1 MNIICVVT
9 DTLRADYLPTYGNTQ
24 VIAPN
29 LTQFAEE
36 AIVFEDCRAASFPTI
51 PARADIST
59 GRFTFTY
66 LTWGPLPQEEITL
79 ADLMTKAGYTTMG
92 VGDTPFLIRNGYGYD
107 RGLY

>member
-9 DTLRADYLPTYGNTQ
+9 DTLRADYLPTYGNQQ

-36 AIVFEDCRAASFPTI
+36 ALVFEDCHAASFPTV
-51 PARADIST
+51 PTRADITT

-66 LTWGPLPQEEITL
+66 LTWVRCRKLRSPWP
-79 ADLMTKAGYTTMG
+79 DS
-92 VGDTPFLIRNGYGYD
+92 
-107 RGLY
+107 